1 MFLFTRKGTQEE
13 MVFFPPLI
21 IAISGYD
28 AWQPFRKPA
37 VSQQLVQHQGQQR
50 REMAHLDQP
59 TLDGLYLQTSLDN
72 LLWQEAFGNESLSC
86 NPKHQECSPTKVREC
101 PVQTQVS
108 LMSRPALL
116 IVAFH
121 WVVSTPPKARAH
133 MRSKHLLYDR
143 FLQDTLY
150 TLCNFIP
157 ITQHLTLG
165 LKCQIHHSEL
175 PPTEAEFYYK

>member
-1 MFLFTRKGTQEE
+1 M
-13 MVFFPPLI
+13 
-21 IAISGYD
+21 
-28 AWQPFRKPA
+28 
-37 VSQQLVQHQGQQR
+37 
-50 REMAHLDQP
+50 
-59 TLDGLYLQTSLDN
+59 
-72 LLWQEAFGNESLSC
+72 SLSLVIQSTKSVLL
-86 NPKHQECSPTKVREC
+86 PKVRQC

-157 ITQHLTLG
+157 IT
-165 LKCQIHHSEL
+165 
-175 PPTEAEFYYK
+175 